1 MPGVEFHPIQLDSL
15 VIDTVLDFE
24 LHSKTATDAFVLF
37 RGRAQEFES
46 RHRDGLLSHGI
57 HTLYVSEDDQ
67 RSYGRYVEQNIGRL
81 AADPTVSTLKKA
93 EMLYSV
99 SKGVLLDSFANPR
112 STDLV
117 KRVDKVMPHMVDVI
131 VQGKEALA
139 SMISIMS
146 YDYYTFTHS
155 INVSTFT
162 VALANE
168 VGVTNRQEL
177 YGLATGAL
185 LHDIGKSEIPK
196 EILNKSGPL
205 TPEEMEVMKLHVVR
219 GENILLAKEGMTASR
234 MLPVSLHHEKLSGR
248 GYPRALKADQIHLH
262 GRITALCDC
271 FDAMTTH
278 RPYARGMNAYQAVQL
293 MKGKLQDDFD
303 QELVSSF
310 IVLLGNA
317 R

>member
-1 MPGVEFHPIQLDSL
+1 MPGFEYHPIQLDSL
-15 VIDTVLDFE
+15 VIDTVLDFD
-24 LHSKTATDAFVLF
+24 LHSKTTGDAYVLF
-37 RGRAQEFES
+37 RGRDLEFGA
-46 RHRDGLLSHGI
+46 RHREGLLSHGVQ
-57 HTLYVSEDDQ
+57 TLYVSEEDQ
-67 RSYGRYVEQNIGRL
+67 RQYGRYVEQNIGRL
-81 AADPTVSTLKKA
+81 TADPKVSQLKKA

-99 SKGVLLDSFANPR
+99 SKGVLLDAFANPR

-117 KRVDKVMPHMVDVI
+117 KRVDQIMPHMVDAL

-139 SMISIMS
+139 SMISMMS

-177 YGLATGAL
+177 YELGSGAL

-196 EILNKSGPL
+196 EILNKKGAL
-205 TPEEMEVMKLHVVR
+205 TAEEMEVMKSHVVR
-219 GENILLAKEGMTASR
+219 GEEILRMKPGMTASR

-248 GYPRALKADQIHLH
+248 GYPRGLKAEQIHLH
-262 GRITALCDC
+262 GRIIGICDC
-271 FDAMTTH
+271 FDAMTT
-278 RPYARGMNAYQAVQL
+278 RRSYSPGISAFQALEL
-293 MKGKLQDDFD
+293 MKGSLFDDYD
-303 QELVSSF
+303 QRLVASL
-310 IVLLGNA
+310 IQLLRLA